1 MNTPPKH
8 YSGRFITLDGSEGT
22 GKSTQIHQ
30 IEQWLKQ
37 HHLPYL
43 LTREPGGSPLG
54 EQLRTLL
61 LTQTT
66 PIDPLAELL
75 LLLTARRQHLTQIIW
90 PALIQGKWVICDR
103 FNDATYAYQGYGRQ
117 LDPQLIAQ
125 FETAIMGS
133 FQADKRF
140 LFHLDPT
147 LAYQRLNQRNRPSD
161 RIEQEPPQF
170 FQRVHHGYQHRQ
182 RTTDAIY
189 IDANTSIEQV
199 FAQIEPHL
207 ESLL

>member
-1 MNTPPKH
+1 
-8 YSGRFITLDGSEGT
+8 
-22 GKSTQIHQ
+22 
-30 IEQWLKQ
+30 
-37 HHLPYL
+37 
-43 LTREPGGSPLG
+43 
-54 EQLRTLL
+54 
-61 LTQTT
+61 
-66 PIDPLAELL
+66 
-75 LLLTARRQHLTQIIW
+75 
-90 PALIQGKWVICDR
+90 
-103 FNDATYAYQGYGRQ
+103 
-117 LDPQLIAQ
+117 
-125 FETAIMGS
+125 MGS